1 MQDLRAW
8 GPGSGGIN
16 GKRRKGEAG
25 VFGVGLV
32 TPRRHKSSS
41 AEVLGRWERD
51 FEREGGV

>member
-8 GPGSGGIN
+8 GPGAGGMG

-25 VFGVGLV
+25 VFGAGPVPP
-32 TPRRHKSSS
+32 TRHKSSS

-51 FEREGGV
+51 SEKEEGV